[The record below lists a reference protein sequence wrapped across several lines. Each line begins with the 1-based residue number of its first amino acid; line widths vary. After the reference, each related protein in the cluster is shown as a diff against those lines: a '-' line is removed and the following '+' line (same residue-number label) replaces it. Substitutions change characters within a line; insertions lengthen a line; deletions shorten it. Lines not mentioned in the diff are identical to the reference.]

1 MGQPDNQLI
10 KEILNG
16 NEAAMELLVKRYY
29 DMVQSFIYRLTG
41 DYNLSYDLTQE
52 IFIKIMKSLN
62 RYDCKKGEF
71 KPWILK
77 VASNY
82 CKDYFRSSAYKQR
95 IESSDIEEAEIKSEE
110 NVIDIL
116 EIKEDRKVI
125 KSAVDNLPTLQR
137 EAIILKYYHD
147 LKIKEISNIT
157 GDKESTIKSRLFNG
171 IKNLKKCLGGV
182 RYEENRY
189 VK

>member
-1 MGQPDNQLI
+1 MGQSDNQLI
-10 KEILNG
+10 KEILEG

-29 DMVQSFIYRLTG
+29 GMVQSFIYRLTG

-52 IFIKIMKSLN
+52 IFIKMMKSLN
-62 RYDCKKGEF
+62 RYDFKRGEF

-95 IESSDIEEAEIKSEE
+95 VESSDIEGVDIKSEE

-125 KSAVDNLPTLQR
+125 KLAVNNLPTSQK

-157 GDKESTIKSRLFNG
+157 GDNENTIKSRLFNG
-171 IKNLKKCLGGV
+171 IKNLKKCLGGGE
-182 RYEENRY
+182 YEENRRA
-189 VK
+189 K

>member
-1 MGQPDNQLI
+1 MGQSDNQLI

-29 DMVQSFIYRLTG
+29 AMVQSFIYRLTG

-52 IFIKIMKSLN
+52 IFIKMMKSLN
-62 RYDCKKGEF
+62 RYDYRKGDF
-71 KPWILK
+71 RPWILK

-82 CKDYFRSSAYKQR
+82 CKDYFRTSTYKQR
-95 IESSDIEEAEIKSEE
+95 SESTDIAGIEIKSEE

-116 EIKEDRKVI
+116 EIKEERKII

-147 LKIKEISNIT
+147 LKIREISNIT
-157 GDKESTIKSRLFNG
+157 GDNESTIKSRLFNG
-171 IKNLKKCLGGV
+171 IKNLKKCLGGGE
-182 RYEENRY
+182 YEEKRF